1 MTERD
6 TNSSRALQIIFAVAI
21 IGVLATGGGLAI
33 TSVAP
38 VTGELPLQT
47 QTGTTVTIKNPSG
60 FPATP
65 FASTSAIQMDNGTVG
80 GPGAQASVDVP
91 GDFDIGG
98 TQTFD
103 IVNANTEVR
112 IDKTDA
118 NAIAVQGS
126 INSVTIDP
134 TTTVDDG
141 QRDFRYDAATTTNIT
156 VEGLTANEQFLLV
169 DSAGEGLA
177 TATADGTGEVTFTD
191 VEPGVKNVR
200 ITTFALEIRELAPDV
215 PLVQGPNSNVTV
227 RLFEEGSERVFTRT
241 TNTGVIALT
250 EFPDQTRFT
259 VTADADGFVTRRTF
273 ITSARQQ
280 QDVYL
285 LNNTT
290 PTGLARFSVEDRTG
304 DFSGDES
311 ATLQIER
318 AVNSTDT
325 APSENEYEAVAG
337 DIVGAQLTFD
347 AELETNVR
355 YRITV
360 SNGDGDTRQLG
371 AFLIKGSRT
380 INLVISGIDQSI
392 DVPSE
397 QPAVNISQTSDAEA
411 DGNRSIDFIYTD
423 PGANTSQ
430 VDVRIE
436 EAGNSSNVIARAS
449 DSDPDGVSQLKFSE
463 TLTGPA
469 ADQRLVA
476 NFTATLED
484 GSEVSGVRAFGQQ
497 QFPLLTQLDPGWAKI
512 FGVGFLL
519 VFGGVFSV
527 ANARI
532 GAVAIPGVAL
542 LLNLTG
548 ILDGVVTV
556 VAVGATFAV
565 AVGANIVSSTSGG
578 FLS

>member
-1 MTERD
+1 MTD
-6 TNSSRALQIIFAVAI
+6 DSSASRTVQIAFALAL
-21 IGVLATGGGLAI
+21 IGVLTTGGGLAI
-33 TSVAP
+33 SSIAP

-47 QTGTTVTIKNPSG
+47 QTGTTVTIQNPSA

-65 FASTSAIQMDNGTVG
+65 FASKSAIQMDNGTVG
-80 GPGAQASVDVP
+80 GPGDRASVDVP

-103 IVNANTEVR
+103 IVDADTELR
-112 IDKTDA
+112 INKTDA
-118 NAIAVQGS
+118 NAIAIEGS
-126 INSVTIDP
+126 PNSVTIDP
-134 TTTVDDG
+134 GTTVDDG

-169 DSAGEGLA
+169 DSGGEGLA
-177 TATADGTGEVTFTD
+177 TATTDSNGEVTFTD
-191 VEPGVKNVR
+191 VEPGVNDVR
-200 ITTFALEIRELAPDV
+200 ITSFVLEIREIAPDV
-215 PLVQGPNSNVTV
+215 PLVAGPNANVTV
-227 RLFEEGSERVFTRT
+227 RLFEEGSDRVFTRT
-241 TNTGVIALT
+241 TNTGVLALT
-250 EFPDQTRFT
+250 QFPDQTRFT

-273 ITSARQQ
+273 ISSARQQ

-285 LNNTT
+285 LNDTSS
-290 PTGLARFSVEDRTG
+290 TGLARFSVEDRTG

-318 AVNSTDT
+318 AVNSTDST
-325 APSENEYEAVAG
+325 AQENEYEAVAG

-347 AELETNVR
+347 AELETDTR
-355 YRITV
+355 YRVTV

-392 DVPSE
+392 NVPSE
-397 QPAVNISQTSDAEA
+397 QPAVNITQSTDAEA
-411 DGNRSIDFIYTD
+411 DGNRTIDFVYTD
-423 PGANTSQ
+423 PGTNTSE

-463 TLTGPA
+463 TFTGSA

-476 NFTATLED
+476 NYSATLED

-497 QFPLLTQLDPGWAKI
+497 QFPILTQLDPGWAKI

-556 VAVGATFAV
+556 AAVGATFAV